1 MSNESKEPRVRAF
14 NLNSTV
20 KGPRDRIYISKD
32 VIRAL
37 GVPPYICIKINEDM
51 SALAIEPG
59 EEKEYMS
66 FKVPEKLFDSH
77 KHEFTVHSKSFVHEL
92 IMANGLDTTKNYP
105 LRGVCAQNGNAI
117 LFKMKADF
125 HDTEDL

>member
-1 MSNESKEPRVRAF
+1 MSKEVKEPKKKAVH
-14 NLNSTV
+14 LNITV
-20 KGPRDRIYISKD
+20 KGARNRIYISKD

-37 GVPPYICIKINEDM
+37 GIPPYICIKINDDM

-66 FKVPEKLFDSH
+66 FKVPEKLFDDH

-92 IMANGLDTTKNYP
+92 LSKNGLDITKNYP
-105 LRGVCAQNGNAI
+105 LRGVCAQSGNAI
-117 LFKMKADF
+117 LFKVKMDSPSVEA
-125 HDTEDL
+125 L

>member
-14 NLNSTV
+14 NLNITV

-37 GVPPYICIKINEDM
+37 GV
-51 SALAIEPG
+51 
-59 EEKEYMS
+59 MS

-117 LFKMKADF
+117 LFKMNV
-125 HDTEDL
+125 DLHGTGDL

>member
-1 MSNESKEPRVRAF
+1 MNKEPTKRTVR
-14 NLNSTV
+14 LNITV

-51 SALAIEPG
+51 SALAIEPS

-66 FKVPEKLFDSH
+66 FKVPEKLFDDH
-77 KHEFTVHSKSFVHEL
+77 KHEFTVHSKRFVHEL
-92 IMANGLDTTKNYP
+92 IIANGLDITKNYP

-117 LFKMKADF
+117 LFKMKADL
-125 HDTEDL
+125 HDMEVL

>member
-1 MSNESKEPRVRAF
+1 MSNDKKEPKKRTVH
-14 NLNSTV
+14 LNITV
-20 KGPRDRIYISKD
+20 KGARDRIYISKD
-32 VIRAL
+32 VIRTL
-37 GVPPYICIKINEDM
+37 GFPPYICIKINEDM

-92 IMANGLDTTKNYP
+92 LSKNGLDTTKNYP
-105 LRGVCAQNGNAI
+105 LRGICTQTGNAI
-117 LFKMKADF
+117 LFKIKTDSSAA
-125 HDTEDL
+125 EVL